1 MMAVSVVS
9 MVVSMVLVVKS
20 MLVSVVSTVVS
31 VVKSMLVSVVLTI
44 FFRTMVSDG
53 DTSSGRESVTTV
65 IILKNVFPK
74 ITKTTTCR

>member
-1 MMAVSVVS
+1 MMAVS
-9 MVVSMVLVVKS
+9 VVSMVLVVKS
-20 MLVSVVSTVVS
+20 MLVSVVSMLVS

>member
-1 MMAVSVVS
+1 MMAVS
-9 MVVSMVLVVKS
+9 VVSMVLVVKS
-20 MLVSVVSTVVS
+20 MLVSMVSMVVS

>member
-9 MVVSMVLVVKS
+9 MVL
-20 MLVSVVSTVVS
+20 

>member
-1 MMAVSVVS
+1 MMAVS
-9 MVVSMVLVVKS
+9 VVSMVLVVKS
-20 MLVSVVSTVVS
+20 MLVSVVSMVVS

-44 FFRTMVSDG
+44 FFRTMVNDG

>member
-1 MMAVSVVS
+1 MMAVS
-9 MVVSMVLVVKS
+9 VVSMVLVVKS
-20 MLVSVVSTVVS
+20 MLVSVVSMVVS

>member
-1 MMAVSVVS
+1 MKGEVDILGNFPIDTSLKKKAHSA
-9 MVVSMVLVVKS
+9 
-20 MLVSVVSTVVS
+20 MLVL

>member
-9 MVVSMVLVVKS
+9 MVVVG
-20 MLVSVVSTVVS
+20 
-31 VVKSMLVSVVLTI
+31 KSMLVSVVLTI